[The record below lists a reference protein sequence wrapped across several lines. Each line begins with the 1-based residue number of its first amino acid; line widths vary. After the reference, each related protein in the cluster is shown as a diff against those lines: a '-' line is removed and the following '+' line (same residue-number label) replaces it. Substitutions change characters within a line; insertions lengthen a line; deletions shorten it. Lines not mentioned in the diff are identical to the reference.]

1 MGEVVEK
8 GSGRLKGKVLR
19 AVTVYEE
26 PYVMLKKDHEVRAGN
41 DKFEGKS
48 SFIEWKGPSVIACE
62 NVF

>member
-48 SFIEWKGPSVIACE
+48 SFIE
-62 NVF
+62 